1 MRLAR
6 RPRPRP
12 LLTLCASVLLLPGP
26 AGADHPGALH
36 AAPMSPVTVALLA
49 GGLALV
55 VGLLVVALVMLLP
68 RREPRP

>member
-1 MRLAR
+1 
-6 RPRPRP
+6 
-12 LLTLCASVLLLPGP
+12 
-26 AGADHPGALH
+26 
-36 AAPMSPVTVALLA
+36 MSPVTVALLA